1 MRIVA
6 TSLPIE
12 HGMNDYLKTIARLL
26 LISSRRIEELLV
38 KYYDPMYDYQL
49 KNNNERG
56 RVLFQ
61 GNEDAVKQFIQD
73 KIKNKSK

>member
-1 MRIVA
+1 
-6 TSLPIE
+6 
-12 HGMNDYLKTIARLL
+12 MNDYLKTIARLL